1 MAEHIGIVIQMEENG
16 RVRVAADRKGACGGC
31 DHRGG
36 GCKSCLTGAN
46 KMESEAA
53 NPVGAKVGDLVK
65 LQLTTFN
72 LYSGAALLYLL
83 PVLGALAGAF
93 LGDWAAGS
101 DGEIGVIGAIAG
113 TFFGV
118 AIGYAFLVAI
128 DRGQGLRRRWMP
140 TITKVVR
147 PGVGVP
153 SGVGSTGGAASCCG

>member
-83 PVLGALAGAF
+83 PVLGALVGAF
-93 LGDWAAGS
+93 MGDWAVGS
-101 DGEIGVIGAIAG
+101 DGAIGGIGAIAG
-113 TFFGV
+113 TFLGV
-118 AIGYAFLVAI
+118 AIGYALLVAI

-140 TITKVVR
+140 TITKIVQ

-153 SGVGSTGGAASCCG
+153 SGVGSTGAAASCCT